1 MTPIIS
7 DLVHRYETGRLSR
20 RELIQGLAA
29 LAAAG
34 SSRAQDSAPE
44 GLVAEGIDHTSVFV
58 SDLERSAQFYQSLFD
73 LKPLGEDKEH
83 KILRLGRKRVIV
95 SLRQANPAG
104 MIDHFGVKVQDF
116 RKDEVTRVLKKRG
129 LTPVDNWEYGYH
141 VRDPDGAVVQML

>member
-7 DLVHRYETGRLSR
+7 DLVQRYETGRLSR

-29 LAAAG
+29 LVAAG
-34 SSRAQDSAPE
+34 SARAQDSAPE

-73 LKPLGEDKEH
+73 LRPLGEDKEH

-95 SLRQANPAG
+95 SLRQASPAG
-104 MIDHFGVKVQDF
+104 MIDHFGVKVQNF
-116 RKDEVTRVLKKRG
+116 RKDEVTRILKKRG
-129 LTPVDNWEYGYH
+129 LTPEDNWEYGYH
-141 VRDPDGAVVQML
+141 VRDPDGAVVQMI